1 MFVMDLKEDYLIALS
16 NEKLNDLGYHQ
27 ELIFKIGNQDVSVEK
42 IEIINCISEWKSHNV
57 SISDIKPIE
66 IDSELAKN
74 ITLDFIVAANY
85 IREGERIPTTTRP
98 KNYFLD
104 ELKEH
109 HSDIDVLSL
118 KYIHE
123 IQELL
128 RTYNRCEIWLRPY

>member
-1 MFVMDLKEDYLIALS
+1 MFVMDFKEDYLITLS

-27 ELIFKIGNQDVSVEK
+27 KLIFKIGNQNVAEEK
-42 IEIINCISEWKSHNV
+42 IEIINCISEWKTHNV
-57 SISDIKPIE
+57 SKSDIKPIE

-74 ITLDFIVAANY
+74 ITLDCVIAANY
-85 IREGERIPTTTRP
+85 IRQGDEIPTTTRP

-109 HSDIDVLSL
+109 HSDIDVLSV

-123 IQELL
+123 VQELL
-128 RTYNRCEIWLRPY
+128 RTYNRSRIWLRPY